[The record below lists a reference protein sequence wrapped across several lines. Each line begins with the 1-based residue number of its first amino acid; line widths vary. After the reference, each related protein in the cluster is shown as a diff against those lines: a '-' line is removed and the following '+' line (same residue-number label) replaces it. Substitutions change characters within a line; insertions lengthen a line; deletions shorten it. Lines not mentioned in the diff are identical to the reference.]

1 MNIQTEKLLKIS
13 SYARKI
19 NKSVQYVYHLSNIGK
34 IEVVKID
41 GVKFVKIED

>member
-19 NKSVQYVYHLSNIGK
+19 NKSVQYVYQLSNMGK
-34 IEVVKID
+34 IEVVVID

>member
-1 MNIQTEKLLKIS
+1 MKIQTEKLLKIS

-19 NKSVQYVYHLSNIGK
+19 NKSVQYVYHLSKEGK
-34 IEVVKID
+34 IKVIEID